1 MEIMLFSYD
10 LSSPTRFAVAPQLW
24 LRNMPFNMGSHDF
37 ATADKFGQNGWPIF
51 GPMS

>member
-1 MEIMLFSYD
+1 
-10 LSSPTRFAVAPQLW
+10 
-24 LRNMPFNMGSHDF
+24 MPFNMGSHDF